1 MSDAWQNM
9 LANRSSTGRARPEQR
24 LWLSHIG
31 SVLSIVGLTIFL
43 VTLAEATP
51 LHWTIKPIVGVAFAG
66 FGVQIITTICITCRS
81 HAQGPRR
88 YLEPARS
95 SLLFEARAC

>member
-9 LANRSSTGRARPEQR
+9 IAKRSLAGRARPEQR

-51 LHWTIKPIVGVAFAG
+51 MHWTIKPIIGIAFAG
-66 FGVQIITTICITCRS
+66 FGVQIITTICITCTS
-81 HAQGPRR
+81 HYRD
-88 YLEPARS
+88 PAFAVTLNVLGS
-95 SLLFEARAC
+95 SHLFY